1 MKKQIAAIT
10 LATTLGLS
18 IQPILSSAEATQNTQ
33 AAQQSGWVQEEN
45 GKWFFYENGAK
56 KTGWLALEGK
66 WYYLD
71 PNAGGAM
78 KVGWAQVE
86 GKWFYLNPN
95 EGGAMK
101 TGWEK
106 VEGKWYYLDPTTD
119 GSMKTGWVQIEGKWY
134 YLNPNEGGAAK
145 IGWEKVEEKW
155 YYFDGNDGAAMKTG
169 WVQVEGKWYYLN
181 PNEGGAMKTGWEKV
195 EGKWYYLDGND
206 GGAMKTGWFQEND
219 KWYYLDGNAGGA
231 MVTGQATID
240 GKTYV
245 FAADGKWIESESSGI
260 IDLASK
266 QLGKSYVSGNSGPNS
281 FDCSGLIYYVFKNN
295 GYNIGRTSV
304 AGYWGMVTKI
314 SSPQP
319 GDLVFLQNT
328 YKAGPSHMGIYLGN
342 GEFIHAADE
351 RTGVTKGNVNSQ
363 YNREHFL
370 GYGRFTK

>member
-33 AAQQSGWVQEEN
+33 ATQQSGWVQEEN

-219 KWYYLDGNAGGA
+219 KWYYLDGNSGGA

-245 FAADGKWIESESSGI
+245 FGDNGQLQDSKSDKIINEAKKHINKPYVWGAD
-260 IDLASK
+260 
-266 QLGKSYVSGNSGPNS
+266 GPNS
-281 FDCSGLIYYVFKNN
+281 FDCSGFITYV
-295 GYNIGRTSV
+295 YTH
-304 AGYWGMVTKI
+304 AGYPVSRTTAQGFYDKSQKI
-314 SSPQP
+314 TNPQP
-319 GDLVFLQNT
+319 GDLVFFTKT
-328 YKAGPSHMGIYLGN
+328 YSPGPYITHIGIYIGDNKMIDAGGDHVDIRDL
-342 GEFIHAADE
+342 
-351 RTGVTKGNVNSQ
+351 NSP
-363 YNREHFL
+363 YNRQHFV
-370 GYGRFTK
+370 GYGRI